1 MASVAEK
8 RLILALYVF
17 NNHYY
22 THCFKRD
29 DRTPVLGKLIIIARS
44 LILWSTVAFFVASG
58 AIKFCPAV
66 NIING
71 QDC

>member
-1 MASVAEK
+1 MASVAEN

-17 NNHYY
+17 NIHYY

-44 LILWSTVAFFVASG
+44 FDGAQLLFLWHPV
-58 AIKFCPAV
+58 P
-66 NIING
+66 
-71 QDC
+71 